1 MLLGL
6 YSATRALCKIK
17 VNISSRIK
25 IVLPSSER
33 LVRLKLKT
41 MRIKRGSPENNTLT
55 NFNIINKVTVVA

>member
-6 YSATRALCKIK
+6 YSATRALCKVK

-41 MRIKRGSPENNTLT
+41 MRMKRGSAENNTLT
-55 NFNIINKVTVVA
+55 NFNIIKLLLLLE

>member
-33 LVRLKLKT
+33 LVRIKLKT
-41 MRIKRGSPENNTLT
+41 MRIKRGSTENNTLN
-55 NFNIINKVTVVA
+55 NFNIIKFLLLLE